1 MHAMQVC
8 LGRDHHRPSRSDR
21 TRCSRDDGRQQQHR
35 HADWAA
41 VLPEA
46 GERSCHST
54 SLCTVPSVLL
64 LTRQGRLYRVLD
76 AFSWVEY
83 QMIVSQ
89 MVLMLSR
96 NLLYLF
102 LLLHI
107 VACGFYYMG
116 R

>member
-1 MHAMQVC
+1 
-8 LGRDHHRPSRSDR
+8 
-21 TRCSRDDGRQQQHR
+21 
-35 HADWAA
+35 
-41 VLPEA
+41 
-46 GERSCHST
+46 
-54 SLCTVPSVLL
+54 
-64 LTRQGRLYRVLD
+64 LYRVLD